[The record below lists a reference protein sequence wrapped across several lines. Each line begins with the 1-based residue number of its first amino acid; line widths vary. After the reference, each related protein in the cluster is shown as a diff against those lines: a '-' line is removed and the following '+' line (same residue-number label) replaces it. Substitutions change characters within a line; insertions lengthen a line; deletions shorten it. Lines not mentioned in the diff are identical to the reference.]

1 MPTCVL
7 EDKITCCYGLYKNN
21 THCSVGNTVASLSRA
36 KNDALRIGLLVFG
49 VVAFIACLCKLY
61 SIRRNG
67 GSTIQRSAYI
77 LMAVASFTFVARAP
91 DPRSHERIYHPI
103 VSGLF
108 VDICSAAIYG
118 VIILYAAFY
127 ARLVAPPARTAESEH
142 YIRGFSIL
150 AFFLTGFIFLIVRPA
165 YLARRDRN
173 IFDSWHVL
181 VQFSMA
187 PVVLFITSSTALHF
201 GLQAYRRL
209 SAIRETDQRADDID
223 AIRQLTRR
231 QLHDLR
237 GSTTPAATA
246 PPAKRL
252 SSATSVPAPPPST
265 SSQHG
270 SEAVPSPTTHGVSCP
285 QPSMMQTS
293 SHEEA
298 QAAVGPVMMAH
309 LPPIETSRQDNQRVL
324 KVLVLMELCA
334 VVNIALQIV
343 LVVKYIQDG
352 CELKQDLLLATTGIN
367 GGHDYSFDWPMFS
380 VLQARKDNISTCQ

>member
-7 EDKITCCYGLYKNN
+7 EDNITCCFGLYKNN
-21 THCSVGNTVASLSRA
+21 THCSVGNTVASLSRV

-67 GSTIQRSAYI
+67 GSTIQRRAYM

-150 AFFLTGFIFLIVRPA
+150 AFFMTGFIFLIVRPA

-237 GSTTPAATA
+237 GSTTPAATTA

-270 SEAVPSPTTHGVSCP
+270 SEAVPSPTTHGVTCP

-334 VVNIALQIV
+334 VVNIALQGIAV
-343 LVVKYIQDG
+343 CVVYWSFRK
-352 CELKQDLLLATTGIN
+352 TRR
-367 GGHDYSFDWPMFS
+367 GGDVQRALGTHDDAPVETESSLD
-380 VLQARKDNISTCQ
+380 ARPRWVDI

>member
-7 EDKITCCYGLYKNN
+7 EDNITCCFGLYKNN
-21 THCSVGNTVASLSRA
+21 THCSVGNTVASLSRV

-67 GSTIQRSAYI
+67 GSTIQRRAYM

-150 AFFLTGFIFLIVRPA
+150 AFFMTGFIFLIVRPA

-237 GSTTPAATA
+237 GSTTPAATTA

-270 SEAVPSPTTHGVSCP
+270 SQAVPSPTTHGVTCP

-298 QAAVGPVMMAH
+298 QAAVGPVMMTH
-309 LPPIETSRQDNQRVL
+309 LPPIETSSQDNQRVL

-334 VVNIALQIV
+334 VVNIALQGIAV
-343 LVVKYIQDG
+343 CVVYWSFRKTRRGGDVQR
-352 CELKQDLLLATTGIN
+352 DLGT
-367 GGHDYSFDWPMFS
+367 HDDAPVETESSLD
-380 VLQARKDNISTCQ
+380 ARPRWVDI

>member
-1 MPTCVL
+1 
-7 EDKITCCYGLYKNN
+7 
-21 THCSVGNTVASLSRA
+21 
-36 KNDALRIGLLVFG
+36 
-49 VVAFIACLCKLY
+49 
-61 SIRRNG
+61 
-67 GSTIQRSAYI
+67 
-77 LMAVASFTFVARAP
+77 
-91 DPRSHERIYHPI
+91 
-103 VSGLF
+103 
-108 VDICSAAIYG
+108 
-118 VIILYAAFY
+118 
-127 ARLVAPPARTAESEH
+127 ESEH

-334 VVNIALQIV
+334 VVNIALQGIAV
-343 LVVKYIQDG
+343 CVVYWSFRK
-352 CELKQDLLLATTGIN
+352 TRR
-367 GGHDYSFDWPMFS
+367 GGDVQRALGTHDDAPVETESSLD
-380 VLQARKDNISTCQ
+380 ARPRWVDI